1 MAKNTQEE
9 VTDPRI
15 VEIMINISRG
25 EKKEA
30 VGTRF
35 NIEQLIN
42 IGKTGGLDAA
52 NNELNK
58 MTSKLYI
65 AANEKIKE
73 VLKWD

>member
-1 MAKNTQEE
+1 MAKNTQDE

-15 VEIMINISRG
+15 VEIIINISRG
-25 EKKEA
+25 EKKES

-42 IGKTGGLDAA
+42 IGKTSGLEAA

-58 MTSKLYI
+58 MTSKLYT

-73 VLKWD
+73 VLK

>member
-1 MAKNTQEE
+1 MAKNTQDE

-25 EKKEA
+25 EKKES

-42 IGKTGGLDAA
+42 IGKTNGLEAA

-58 MTSKLYI
+58 MTSKLYT

-73 VLKWD
+73 VLK

>member
-1 MAKNTQEE
+1 MAKNTQDE

-25 EKKEA
+25 EKKES

-42 IGKTGGLDAA
+42 IGKTSGLEAA

-58 MTSKLYI
+58 MTSKLYT

-73 VLKWD
+73 VLK